1 MKKFELI
8 ATTTFGLEAVVKK
21 ELKKLGIKISQVKNG
36 RVFFEGDYDT
46 LCRANLWLRSAERV
60 LLKMGSFKAENFDE
74 LYEKTGALPWQE
86 ILPENAEF
94 PVLGRSIKSKLHSV
108 PSCQSIVKKSIVDKM
123 QKEYG
128 SQWFSEKGPLYTI
141 EVELRKD
148 IATLTIDT
156 SGDGLHKR
164 GYRKLNTT
172 APLQETIAAAMIYL
186 SRWHKDRIL
195 IDPFTGS
202 GTIPIEAAMMAQN
215 IAPGLH
221 RSFASQ
227 KWSIIPQ
234 KSWIK
239 AEEEAKDLINHDNQ
253 VRLIMGNDIDDNVIG
268 IARYHA
274 KEAGVE
280 NMIHFQQK
288 SFVDFSSSRKY
299 GYIIT
304 NPPYGER
311 INNKDEAEDL
321 YRLMGRKLKSLKTWS
336 YYILT
341 SNKEFEKIFGK
352 KASKRRKLYNGGIET
367 HYYQY
372 YGPRP
377 SVNDK

>member
-164 GYRKLNTT
+164 GYRKLK
-172 APLQETIAAAMIYL
+172 IY
-186 SRWHKDRIL
+186 
-195 IDPFTGS
+195 
-202 GTIPIEAAMMAQN
+202 
-215 IAPGLH
+215 
-221 RSFASQ
+221 
-227 KWSIIPQ
+227 
-234 KSWIK
+234 
-239 AEEEAKDLINHDNQ
+239 
-253 VRLIMGNDIDDNVIG
+253 
-268 IARYHA
+268 
-274 KEAGVE
+274 
-280 NMIHFQQK
+280 
-288 SFVDFSSSRKY
+288 
-299 GYIIT
+299 
-304 NPPYGER
+304 
-311 INNKDEAEDL
+311 
-321 YRLMGRKLKSLKTWS
+321 
-336 YYILT
+336 
-341 SNKEFEKIFGK
+341 
-352 KASKRRKLYNGGIET
+352 
-367 HYYQY
+367 
-372 YGPRP
+372 
-377 SVNDK
+377 